1 MMIKNFVL
9 DTNVL
14 IHNPRSLYSFAEHN
28 VIVPLVVIEELD
40 KFKTNS
46 DKRGMHARH
55 ALKQIDLLAKK
66 GAIQNG
72 VRLKNGGEI
81 LHSFGSGYPA

>member
-66 GAIQNG
+66 GAIQN
-72 VRLKNGGEI
+72 
-81 LHSFGSGYPA
+81 